1 MSSETSATTV
11 TPKMISSEFEG
22 CIRSAR
28 TFPANCLL
36 STANG
41 TTPDELDNY
50 VVRLNAAD
58 GTLFLDESHLARFEV
73 GYREFQNGSV
83 ESTNH
88 DAIDS
93 EK

>member
-1 MSSETSATTV
+1 
-11 TPKMISSEFEG
+11 
-22 CIRSAR
+22 
-28 TFPANCLL
+28 LL